1 MAKTV
6 TINGVSYTDVPS
18 VQIPLAGGGGNA
30 TFFDTSDATIDAS
43 KVLQGYVGFGAN
55 GSVTGTMTAANVSQ
69 DSTTKV
75 LSIS

>member
-6 TINGVSYTDVPS
+6 TINGVQYLDVPS
-18 VQIPLAGGGGNA
+18 VQIPLASGSGTA
-30 TFFDTSDATIDAS
+30 TFFDTSEATIDAS
-43 KVLQGYVGFGAN
+43 KVLQGYVGFGVA
-55 GSVTGTMTAANVSQ
+55 GSIVGTMTAANVSQ